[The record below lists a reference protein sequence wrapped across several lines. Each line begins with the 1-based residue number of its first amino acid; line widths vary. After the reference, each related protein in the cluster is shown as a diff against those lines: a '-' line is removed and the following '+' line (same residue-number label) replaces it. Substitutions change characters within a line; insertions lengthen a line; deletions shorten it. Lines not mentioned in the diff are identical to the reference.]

1 VRNGRRPPRA
11 AASDVR
17 NRTERCTRT
26 EAVNWRM
33 IAVLGVTILTAWT
46 ASPLGARAA
55 AGAARADGGSG
66 AGGGARSN
74 AAAWDGAP
82 RHALSAGPQRMQTES
97 ASVAVSGEVEGTAD
111 FEVGDTYT
119 QQSHLAQGGQ
129 PSAVGSAKRL
139 LSSMGTFQ
147 NVSLMGWGTQD
158 PEPVPGSYSWGSL
171 DSRIEVMAAT
181 VPPDKRMI
189 TLCSAPGWM
198 KVGGS
203 NQEWNMET
211 AVAPSQYQDFAHLA
225 AEVAER
231 YDGQHRTRSGEVL
244 PKVDYFDVW
253 NEMKGFWDTATNS
266 WDVQAYTTLYNDVYA
281 AIKAVRPDARIG
293 GPYAPLAATDSLTAD
308 ASPVH
313 GSFGSV
319 DQRDL
324 DVITYWLAHKTGA
337 QFVSMDGGP
346 ASTDESDFASGRYFA
361 AVAHWLRTLDNT
373 AYPGAAS
380 LPIMWAEFYPGIRS
394 TSGTAAGQEAVAVD
408 VSNVVAAGQAGVDY
422 LLIWEME
429 GNAAG
434 MSPYTGESVWTD
446 TADVDG
452 GRPTALYRALSELA
466 DAFPPRT
473 TLYRSTV
480 KGPVAALAGAHG
492 VLVVSE
498 SAHDLVVSVNGAKM
512 MLGPYGVTVTH
523 RPGQAG
529 ASMSGGQ

>member
-1 VRNGRRPPRA
+1 
-11 AASDVR
+11 
-17 NRTERCTRT
+17 
-26 EAVNWRM
+26 M

-203 NQEWNMET
+203 SQEWNMET

-293 GPYAPLAATDSLTAD
+293 GPSAPRAATDSLTAD

-434 MSPYTGESVWTD
+434 SSPSTGESVWTD
-446 TADVDG
+446 TAEVDG
-452 GRPTALYRALSELA
+452 GRPTALYAALLELA
-466 DAFPPRT
+466 KVFPPGTR
-473 TLYRSTV
+473 LYRTAI
-480 KGPVAALAGAHG
+480 KGPVTALAGRNG
-492 VLVVSE
+492 IVLVSQ
-498 SAHDLVVSVNGAKM
+498 SSDDLAVTVNGRETF
-512 MLGPYGVTVTH
+512 LGPYAITVTH
-523 RPGQAG
+523 
-529 ASMSGGQ
+529 